1 MSLPKPKIEMFD
13 GVHANYDAKAWRF
26 IKQYAGGGCLILE
39 CGGVNKYA

>member
-26 IKQYAGGGCLILE
+26 IKQYAGGGMPYFGMWRGE
-39 CGGVNKYA
+39 